1 MWEKAEELLSTQ
13 NAITPAPG
21 SDSTARMVISYSSS
35 MPHLVLRGSNEQYR
49 CDDKCIAWTSSGICS
64 HSIAVAEVNHDL
76 HTFLQWYNM
85 SETEPN
91 ISSLAMAGLPSG
103 RGRKGGVPR
112 HKQSLKRMSHSN
124 MTSYV
129 KQQWVLQQI
138 LVLNPQI
145 PSLCSFPPQSSH

>member
-1 MWEKAEELLSTQ
+1 
-13 NAITPAPG
+13 
-21 SDSTARMVISYSSS
+21 MVISYSSS
-35 MPHLVLRGSNEQYR
+35 MPHLVLRGSNGQYR

-112 HKQSLKRMSHSN
+112 RKRSLKKDVALEHVKLRQATVGNMGSKSPDSIPVLMHSL
-124 MTSYV
+124 Y
-129 KQQWVLQQI
+129 
-138 LVLNPQI
+138 NPV
-145 PSLCSFPPQSSH
+145 SS